1 MRKLIS
7 VAFTGLVAAGCA
19 HGRAA
24 VRQPAPPDDA
34 TRRLSE
40 AGARFDAGTNELR
53 EGHLSAARG
62 QFDRALDA
70 FLTAPGG
77 AYSDPRL
84 ADGYRRMLEA
94 IHVQEMEAL
103 SAGDGFTG
111 AGSEPA
117 AIDDL
122 AQLSLPEGSATAEA
136 RQTAE
141 EILRENMGDFR
152 LELNDEVLSCV
163 DLYQGPLRDWFE
175 SALGR
180 GARYLP
186 RIRQVFAGA
195 GIPQDLA
202 YVALVESAF
211 KPSALSRASAKGMWQ
226 FIPET
231 GRRYGLDQDW
241 WVDERSDPEK
251 ATDAAARYLKSLYG
265 IFGDWNLALAA
276 YNAGEGSVGRALGQV
291 SGGNDFWQL
300 ARDGYL
306 VRETRNYVP
315 MIHAAILMAR
325 APSRYGFAITPE
337 DAPGSDVV
345 TVKGAVD
352 LRVIAECSRAGVGS
366 IQELNP
372 ELRRLATPAHRSY
385 ALKVPRGTGDSVRQ
399 CLASIPPERR
409 VAFRTHV
416 VARGETLSALARR
429 YGSRAQ
435 AIVDANGLSPKARL
449 MQGTE
454 LIIPI
459 DAPAPGPGPTAL
471 RADATAARNDDAPPA
486 AGRAIHYRV
495 QPGDTLTRIASR
507 YGTSVGRL
515 RSWNGLHGTR
525 LAAGETLKIYTA
537 RQVLVSAPETRRT
550 PPGSSPN

>member
-1 MRKLIS
+1 MRRLIS
-7 VAFTGLVAAGCA
+7 LACAALFAAGCA
-19 HGRAA
+19 HGRAS
-24 VRQPAPPDDA
+24 VRRAAPADEA
-34 TRRLSE
+34 AQRLSE
-40 AGARFDAGTNELR
+40 ARARFDAGTNELR
-53 EGHLSAARG
+53 EGHLSAART
-62 QFDRALDA
+62 QFDRAVDL

-84 ADGYRRMLEA
+84 AEGYRRMLEA

-103 SAGDGFTG
+103 SAGDGFT
-111 AGSEPA
+111 AARAEPA

-122 AQLSLPEGSATAEA
+122 ADLSLPEGSASAEA
-136 RQTAE
+136 RRTAE

-186 RIRQVFAGA
+186 RIRQVFASV

-211 KPSALSRASAKGMWQ
+211 KPSALSHASAKGMWQ

-251 ATDAAARYLKSLYG
+251 ATQAAARYLKSLYG

-291 SGGNDFWQL
+291 GAGGGFWQL

-325 APSRYGFAITPE
+325 APSRYGFSVAPE
-337 DAPGSDVV
+337 EPAGADVV

-352 LRVIAECSRAGVGS
+352 LRVVAECSRTGVGS
-366 IQELNP
+366 IQQLNP

-385 ALKVPRGTGDSVRQ
+385 GLKVPRGSGDSVRQ
-399 CLASIPPERR
+399 CLESIPPERR

-416 VARGETLSALARR
+416 VTRGETLAALARR

-449 MQGTE
+449 LKGAE

-459 DAPAPGPGPTAL
+459 DAPAAGPSAAPL
-471 RADATAARNDDAPPA
+471 RADAAARGGDEDASRDR
-486 AGRAIHYRV
+486 RAIRYRV

-507 YGTSVGRL
+507 YGTSVDRL
-515 RSWNGLHGTR
+515 RSWNGIRGTY
-525 LAAGETLKIYTA
+525 LAAGETLKIYAPSSETA
-537 RQVLVSAPETRRT
+537 RRTR
-550 PPGSSPN
+550 PGRSPS